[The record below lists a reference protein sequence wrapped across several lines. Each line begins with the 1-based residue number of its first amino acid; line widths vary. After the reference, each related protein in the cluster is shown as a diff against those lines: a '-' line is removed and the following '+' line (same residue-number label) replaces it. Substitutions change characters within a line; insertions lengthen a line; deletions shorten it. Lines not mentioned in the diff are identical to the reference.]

1 MGIAM
6 PNSTRTAAFSAVAFT
21 VLYLAATF
29 IPTLPE
35 GAYSDAKVL
44 ELLQD
49 SGTRSL
55 IVVGSVLYIVAAL
68 SLLPFV
74 SQLTATLR
82 HAEQGRTDADSPLLG
97 VMSGGGLLY
106 IAILLIAGNAFGSY
120 ATGIAV
126 GELPTPE
133 DATLVRVLS
142 DQGFGLILVPGLLSA
157 AVMILAAS
165 MLARRSHALPSWVCI
180 TGFVFAPLLLLG
192 AAWVPQ
198 FLVPL
203 WTLMAGFTLQPSGV
217 AESALPGARV

>member
-1 MGIAM
+1 MQ
-6 PNSTRTAAFSAVAFT
+6 NSTRTAAFSAVAFT

-29 IPTLPE
+29 LPTLPE
-35 GAYSDAKVL
+35 GASSDAKVL
-44 ELLQD
+44 GLVQE
-49 SGTRSL
+49 SGSRSL
-55 IVVGSVLYIVAAL
+55 IVVGSVLFILAAL
-68 SLLPFV
+68 ALLPFV

-82 HAEQGRTDADSPLLG
+82 HAELGRTDPDSPLVG

-106 IAILLIAGNAFGSY
+106 IAMLLMAGNAFGSY

-142 DQGFGLILVPGLLSA
+142 DQGFGLILIPGLLSA
-157 AVMILAAS
+157 AAMILAAS

-192 AAWVPQ
+192 AAWAPQ

-203 WTLMAGFTLQPSGV
+203 WTLMAGFTLRPSRV
-217 AESALPGARV
+217 AESARTGVRV